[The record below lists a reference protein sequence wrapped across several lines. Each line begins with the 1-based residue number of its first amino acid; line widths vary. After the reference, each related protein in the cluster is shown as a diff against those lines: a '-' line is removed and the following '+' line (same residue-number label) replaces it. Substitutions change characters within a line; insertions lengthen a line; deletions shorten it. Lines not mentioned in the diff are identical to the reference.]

1 MLFFFSYVF
10 GYRVF
15 HYMKVYSFI
24 LSIDILHKNNLNGNY
39 ETNLYDENNKMLR
52 IGVNGHR
59 YGTPGWE
66 N

>member
-1 MLFFFSYVF
+1 
-10 GYRVF
+10 
-15 HYMKVYSFI
+15 MKVYSFI